1 MYLKDRAFEVASLS
15 EPLGV
20 LFGKAAYELG
30 AWSIWMCDYL
40 VQLPPQLFTCHYRLI
55 DAFCWVVR
63 TDDMEQA
70 AAHADAAILYHKNE
84 FKVMHAKAAAACAH
98 VHL

>member
-1 MYLKDRAFEVASLS
+1 MSGAFECMV
-15 EPLGV
+15 V
-20 LFGKAAYELG
+20 WYN
-30 AWSIWMCDYL
+30 CH
-40 VQLPPQLFTCHYRLI
+40 QLFTCLHSLI
-55 DAFCWVVR
+55 DGVVR

-70 AAHADAAILYHKNE
+70 AAHANAAILYHKNE